1 MPDIWLRDG
10 LVERALDAVR
20 DPSST
25 PDASTAGSVAIVSTV
40 PGSTASGTGQDPAT
54 LIQCLAR
61 WYYLYNYRVPDEW
74 LAEYLTIVQPSLAAT
89 MPFDLVSILHSC
101 VVMNFL
107 PGRSWMADYYAHIM
121 HSLKHD
127 PSLSYGDFQ
136 RLMWVFLAG
145 GHRDMW
151 GGSLPGSLPPG
162 GGVRVGLVS
171 KVCGLR

>member
-74 LAEYLTIVQPSLAAT
+74 LAEYLAIVQPSLAAT

-101 VVMNFL
+101 VVMNFQ

-136 RLMWVFLAG
+136 RLMWVSCWGVHGNMQG
-145 GHRDMW
+145 GE
-151 GGSLPGSLPPG
+151 SLHPGEG
-162 GGVRVGLVS
+162 
-171 KVCGLR
+171 